1 MPELTNKPLDQAT
14 KDLTDLGFVGKIT
27 QTPQVN
33 DAVGENIVFAQD
45 PATGTDV
52 PTDGNLTLTFNPP
65 KAPFTLGNFVGAQI
79 ADVKA
84 ALDQAK
90 VPYQVTEVESDRPVG
105 EVLSQDPAP
114 GPVPGNTVVKMTVSS
129 GLPKVSIPNVANTPS
144 VAAANQLGGLG
155 LVTTEQSEANDTVA
169 AGTVI
174 RTDPPAGTQVDKG
187 STVVLVVSSGATPV
201 QVPNV
206 VGATE
211 SAARDAL
218 QNANL
223 KSQVVNVDVP
233 FGSPQANVVID
244 QTPGAG
250 DQVAPGSTVTIRIG
264 KPGNPTTTATPTTA
278 SGTTSTSGP

>member
-1 MPELTNKPLDQAT
+1 M
-14 KDLTDLGFVGKIT
+14 
-27 QTPQVN
+27 
-33 DAVGENIVFAQD
+33 
-45 PATGTDV
+45 
-52 PTDGNLTLTFNPP
+52 
-65 KAPFTLGNFVGAQI
+65 
-79 ADVKA
+79 
-84 ALDQAK
+84 
-90 VPYQVTEVESDRPVG
+90 
-105 EVLSQDPAP
+105 
-114 GPVPGNTVVKMTVSS
+114 
-129 GLPKVSIPNVANTPS
+129 
-144 VAAANQLGGLG
+144 AAANQLGGLG

-250 DQVAPGSTVTIRIG
+250 EQVAPGSTVTIRIG
-264 KPGNPTTTATPTTA
+264 KPGPPTTTAPPTTA
-278 SGTTSTSGP
+278 SGTSTTTGPDGPGVGASARQRGAEEVGQQVVAADRQDRLGVELHALDRQVPVAQAHDRAVGGLGRDSKQSGRPSRSTTSEW